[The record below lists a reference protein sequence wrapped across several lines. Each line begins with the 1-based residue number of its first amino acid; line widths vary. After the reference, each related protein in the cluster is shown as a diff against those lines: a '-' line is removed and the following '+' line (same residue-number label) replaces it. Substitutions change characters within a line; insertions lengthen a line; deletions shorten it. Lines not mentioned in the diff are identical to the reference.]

1 MVIIVYEASI
11 PRVDK
16 PLEIL
21 RPFGNVRR
29 QMAVG
34 VVANIVSMTGA
45 IALISSSMILPQLQ
59 GESRD
64 SINELTLTM
73 EEGSWF
79 ASLFSIGF
87 IFGSIVG
94 GFQSDYFGRKLSMMI
109 DCAVMSTG
117 FFCMAF
123 STSFPMLL
131 FGRFIG
137 GHATSSSLAS
147 LPIYI
152 GEISHPHMRGTIAG
166 MFGLLYYFG
175 TLVVSISSGLLSW
188 RITMGIMGCVP
199 IINFFG
205 FIFCPESP
213 TWLIRRNKTAEA
225 FKSLMFL
232 RGERAQ
238 VLDAIKKIENN
249 LNTEIE
255 AHEFECKKTLLVKL
269 RQYWNDLIHPT
280 FVKPFV
286 ILLFFIAFVQ
296 VWTGT
301 TFINF
306 YMITFFQN
314 MDLPIDPYLI
324 SAFLSLF
331 RMILGIFGVS
341 IIGSVK
347 RRTVYITLSAFIFV
361 ANSSLALHQFLMHNG
376 YFQAWGIHEYQVI
389 CLFPLFSVAL
399 LFGSYAIGFG
409 TISRTLQGEL
419 LPADKRSFG
428 VGIIGFVEGISIFVI
443 AKISPFMLQNFKM
456 YGCFGIFACVSVSA
470 VLIAYFFLPETK
482 DQSLEDI
489 ENHYQNISGIKN
501 KENNI

>member
-79 ASLFSIGF
+79 
-87 IFGSIVG
+87 
-94 GFQSDYFGRKLSMMI
+94 
-109 DCAVMSTG
+109 
-117 FFCMAF
+117 
-123 STSFPMLL
+123 
-131 FGRFIG
+131 G

-175 TLVVSISSGLLSW
+175 TLVVS
-188 RITMGIMGCVP
+188 IMGCVP

-255 AHEFECKKTLLVKL
+255 AHEFECKKTLL
-269 RQYWNDLIHPT
+269 
-280 FVKPFV
+280 
-286 ILLFFIAFVQ
+286 
-296 VWTGT
+296 
-301 TFINF
+301 
-306 YMITFFQN
+306 
-314 MDLPIDPYLI
+314 
-324 SAFLSLF
+324 
-331 RMILGIFGVS
+331 
-341 IIGSVK
+341 
-347 RRTVYITLSAFIFV
+347 
-361 ANSSLALHQFLMHNG
+361 
-376 YFQAWGIHEYQVI
+376 
-389 CLFPLFSVAL
+389 
-399 LFGSYAIGFG
+399 
-409 TISRTLQGEL
+409 
-419 LPADKRSFG
+419 
-428 VGIIGFVEGISIFVI
+428 
-443 AKISPFMLQNFKM
+443 SPFMLQNFKM

>member
-109 DCAVMSTG
+109 DCAVI
-117 FFCMAF
+117 
-123 STSFPMLL
+123 
-131 FGRFIG
+131 FIG

-188 RITMGIMGCVP
+188 RITMGKISDFALWAV
-199 IINFFG
+199 
-205 FIFCPESP
+205 
-213 TWLIRRNKTAEA
+213 NKTAEA